1 MISTVGSSI
10 DLSALRIS
18 QSYLDQGG
26 SSEKVITTVPIRKPE
41 RQVFVQVHPNPAYK
55 FQTYLL
61 EVREDNSPQSST
73 YLVDPKMWE
82 LVHNLVVPKVLLT
95 SITRQGVLFLWP
107 IKLPG
112 PDGRS
117 DRWSESVLVAAKHAE
132 TNWVRVSANMGL
144 GGYDVFK
151 ATAPDLPEPKWPE
164 IEMDQIINLAFHDR
178 YIDSTSHDV
187 IRKLRGEI

>member
-1 MISTVGSSI
+1 MITTTSPSI

-18 QSYLDQGG
+18 QNYLDQGG
-26 SSEKVITTVPIRKPE
+26 SSEKVVTTVPVRKPE
-41 RQVFVQVHPNPAYK
+41 RQVFVRVHPDPAYK

-61 EVREDNSPQSST
+61 EVRDDNSTQSST
-73 YLVDPKMWE
+73 YLVNPKMWE
-82 LVHNLVVPKVLLT
+82 HVGELVVPKVLLA

-117 DRWSESVLVAAKHAE
+117 DRWSDSALVAAKHAE
-132 TNWVRVSANMGL
+132 SNWVRVSANMGL

-151 ATAPDLPEPKWPE
+151 ANAELPEPKWPE
-164 IEMDQIINLAFHDR
+164 LDMDQIIKLAFRDR
-178 YIDSTSHDV
+178 YIDGPDHDV
-187 IRKLRGEI
+187 IRRLRGEI